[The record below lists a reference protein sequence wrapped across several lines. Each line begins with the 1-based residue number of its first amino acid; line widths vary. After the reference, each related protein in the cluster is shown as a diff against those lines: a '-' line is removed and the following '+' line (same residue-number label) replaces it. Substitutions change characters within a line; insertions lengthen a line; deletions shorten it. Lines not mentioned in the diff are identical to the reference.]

1 MRILIADDEAPA
13 RVRLRRLVEELGE
26 CQVVGEAAN
35 GREAL
40 VRCGELTPDI
50 LLMDIRMPGM
60 DGLEA
65 ARHLST
71 LPNAPAVIFTTAYA
85 DHALA
90 AFEAHAV
97 GYLLKPVRK
106 ERLEEALKA
115 VRRLTRVQ
123 GDALHAQEGSPPRTH
138 ICAYMR
144 GSLQLIAVAQI
155 RYFQADQKYV
165 TVRFPE
171 GRVLIEDPLKA
182 LEEELA
188 AVFTRIHRNA
198 LVANAHLIG
207 MEKTAAG
214 YWQVHLHGIDER
226 LEVSRRHV
234 AVLRKKLKELEV

>member
-1 MRILIADDEAPA
+1 MRILIVDDEAPA
-13 RVRLRRLVEELGE
+13 RSRLRRLVEDLGE
-26 CQVVGEAAN
+26 YQVVGEAAN

-40 VRCGELTPDI
+40 LRCGEISPDI

-71 LPNAPAVIFTTAYA
+71 LPDAPAVIFTTAYA

-90 AFEAHAV
+90 AFEAHAL

-115 VRRLTRVQ
+115 VRRLTRQQV
-123 GDALHAQEGSPPRTH
+123 DAFHAQEGGSRTH
-138 ICAYMR
+138 LCAYMH
-144 GSLQLIAVAQI
+144 GTLQLIAVTQI

-171 GRVLIEDPLKA
+171 GRVLIEDSLKA
-182 LEEELA
+182 LEEEFA
-188 AVFTRIHRNA
+188 AIFTRIHRNA
-198 LVANAHLIG
+198 LVADAHLIG
-207 MEKTAAG
+207 MEKTASG

-234 AVLRKKLKELEV
+234 SVLRKKLKELKV

>member
-13 RVRLRRLVEELGE
+13 RMRLRRLVEELGE
-26 CQVVGEAAN
+26 YQIVGEAAN

-40 VRCGELTPDI
+40 MRCGELAPDI

-106 ERLEEALKA
+106 ERLAEALQA
-115 VRRLTRVQ
+115 VRRLTRAQV
-123 GDALHAQEGSPPRTH
+123 DALHAREGGLRTH
-138 ICAYMR
+138 LCAYMR
-144 GSLQLIAVAQI
+144 GTLQLVAVAQI

-171 GRVLIEDPLKA
+171 GRVLIEDSLKA
-182 LEEELA
+182 LEEEFA
-188 AVFTRIHRNA
+188 TTFTRIHRNA
-198 LVANAHLIG
+198 LVADAHLIG
-207 MEKTAAG
+207 MEKTATG
-214 YWQVHLHGIDER
+214 YWQARLHGIEER

-234 AVLRKKLKELEV
+234 AVLRKRLKMREA